1 MVLRLN
7 KRTYSGRGGVELTL
21 FQKMR
26 QDKQSFHA
34 RRYKK
39 NKKGLDKET
48 VEHEELSPYMYILE
62 KQGGVCAICKEKDKT
77 GRALA
82 IDHDHKTDQ
91 VRGLLCGS
99 CNRGLGLFGDD
110 YKRILIASKYLEKAK
125 NYE

>member
-125 NYE
+125 NY